1 MDSGGPEVGHG
12 DVLGWQQA
20 AGGGGHQS
28 HGQYGECTVGEMEL
42 VLKRLGKRGT

>member
-20 AGGGGHQS
+20 AGGGGH
-28 HGQYGECTVGEMEL
+28 HAHRHYGECTEL
-42 VLKRLGKRGT
+42 VLKRLVKWGT